1 MWTIPGSLVSWVWT
15 SVARDFLV
23 TDKLCELSGFQDNE
37 SGSYE
42 LVEVDEEEEK
52 AMSVFMSQDPPTRR
66 TLADVVMEKIN
77 DKRTELS
84 TVLSGQLGNMLQCV
98 CVRACGGGVCVCVYL
113 CMCMC
118 VCPSTCLTK
127 KWPLA
132 RRGSC
137 VAPSVFYACDPLVSA
152 SHVSR
157 VTTVCRVWSLL
168 QAETG

>member
-1 MWTIPGSLVSWVWT
+1 MWLEI
-15 SVARDFLV
+15 FLV

-84 TVLSGQLGNMLQCV
+84 TVLSGKLGKCCSV
-98 CVRACGGGVCVCVYL
+98 CVRACVWWWCMYLCVYL

-118 VCPSTCLTK
+118 VCPST
-127 KWPLA
+127 
-132 RRGSC
+132 
-137 VAPSVFYACDPLVSA
+137 
-152 SHVSR
+152 
-157 VTTVCRVWSLL
+157 
-168 QAETG
+168 

>member
-1 MWTIPGSLVSWVWT
+1 M
-15 SVARDFLV
+15 ARDFLV

-84 TVLSGQLGNMLQCV
+84 TVLSGQLQCV

-118 VCPSTCLTK
+118 VCPST
-127 KWPLA
+127 
-132 RRGSC
+132 
-137 VAPSVFYACDPLVSA
+137 
-152 SHVSR
+152 
-157 VTTVCRVWSLL
+157 
-168 QAETG
+168 

>member
-1 MWTIPGSLVSWVWT
+1 M
-15 SVARDFLV
+15 ARDFLV

-84 TVLSGQLGNMLQCV
+84 TALSGQLGNAAV
-98 CVRACGGGVCVCVYL
+98 CVRACMWWWCMYLCVSLHVHVCVSID
-113 CMCMC
+113 M
-118 VCPSTCLTK
+118 P
-127 KWPLA
+127 
-132 RRGSC
+132 
-137 VAPSVFYACDPLVSA
+137 
-152 SHVSR
+152 H
-157 VTTVCRVWSLL
+157 
-168 QAETG
+168 

>member
-1 MWTIPGSLVSWVWT
+1 M
-15 SVARDFLV
+15 ARDFLV

-98 CVRACGGGVCVCVYL
+98 CVRACGGGVCICVYF

-118 VCPSTCLTK
+118 VCPST
-127 KWPLA
+127 
-132 RRGSC
+132 
-137 VAPSVFYACDPLVSA
+137 
-152 SHVSR
+152 
-157 VTTVCRVWSLL
+157 
-168 QAETG
+168 